1 MEMSDKDLRIKGISR
16 NKPITFLVNGKEFHA
31 FEGETVFGALY
42 AAGFNVMGQ
51 RSYDQQERCGFCGM
65 GLCYECLVTID
76 GRKNQR
82 ACMVAVEPDMEVI
95 IDAD

>member
-1 MEMSDKDLRIKGISR
+1 MSDKGLRIKGIKRS
-16 NKPITFLVNGKEFHA
+16 KPISFFVNGKEYPA

-42 AAGFNVMGQ
+42 AAGIKVMGK

-65 GLCYECLVTID
+65 GLCYECLVTIN
-76 GRKNQR
+76 GRKNQQ
-82 ACMVAVEPDMEVI
+82 ACMINVEQNMEVI

>member
-1 MEMSDKDLRIKGISR
+1 MADNDLRIEGITR
-16 NKPITFLVNGKEFHA
+16 NRQITFFVNGKKFPA

-42 AAGFNVMGQ
+42 AAGFNVLGH

-65 GLCYECLVTID
+65 GLCYECLVTVN

-82 ACMVAVEPDMEVI
+82 ACMVEVEPNMEVI